1 MTPPRLAVV
10 GPTASGKS
18 AVALAF
24 SVERGDTDIVSVDSM
39 QVYRG
44 MDIGTATPSADE
56 QACVPHHLINLV
68 DVDVEFTVALFQEA
82 LITALDGIEVAGRR
96 ALLVGGTGLYHRAA
110 IDGLELAGVWPDIR
124 ARLVDELA
132 AEGSEALYERLTQI
146 DPDAAA
152 RIDASNGRRIV
163 RALEVWE
170 GSGRRFSSF
179 GPGLDRYPAT
189 DVVQVGLRW
198 DRAVLAERIERRVH
212 AMVALGLVAEAERVL
227 AMSPSRTARAALGYA
242 EMFAYLEGEY
252 SLDEAVAAIVAN
264 TRRFAVRQDRWFR
277 RDPRIRWVDVHDDPV
292 AEVLPVLRGVWG

>member
-1 MTPPRLAVV
+1 VTPPRLAVV
-10 GPTASGKS
+10 GSTASGKS

-24 SVERGDTDIVSVDSM
+24 AVERGDTDIVSVDSM

-68 DVDVEFTVALFQEA
+68 DVDVEFTVALFQDA
-82 LITALDGIEVAGRR
+82 LVTALDGIEVAGRR

-110 IDGLELAGVWPDIR
+110 VDGLELAGVWPDIR

-132 AEGSEALYERLTQI
+132 AEGSEVLYERLARI
-146 DPDAAA
+146 DPEAAA
-152 RIDASNGRRIV
+152 RIDASNGRRLV

-170 GSGRRFSSF
+170 GSGRLFSSF

-198 DRAVLAERIERRVH
+198 DRAVLAKRIERRVH
-212 AMVALGLVAEAERVL
+212 AMVASGLVAEAERVL

-242 EMFAYLEGEY
+242 EMFAHLEGEY
-252 SLDEAVAAIVAN
+252 SLDETVAAIVAN

>member
-10 GPTASGKS
+10 GSTASGKS

-24 SVERGDTDIVSVDSM
+24 AVERGDTDIVSVDSM

-44 MDIGTATPSADE
+44 MDIGTATPSADD

-68 DVDVEFTVALFQEA
+68 DVDVEFTVALFQDA
-82 LITALDGIEVAGRR
+82 LITALDDIEGAGHR

-110 IDGLELAGVWPDIR
+110 VDGLELAGVWPDIR
-124 ARLVDELA
+124 ARLTDELA
-132 AEGSEALYERLTQI
+132 AEGSEVLYARVVQI
-146 DPDAAA
+146 DPEAAA
-152 RIDASNGRRIV
+152 RMDASNGRRIV

-170 GSGRRFSSF
+170 GSGRLFSSF

-212 AMVALGLVAEAERVL
+212 AMVASGLVAEAERVL
-227 AMSPSRTARAALGYA
+227 AMNPSRTARAALGYA

-252 SLDEAVAAIVAN
+252 SLDESVAAIVAN

>member
-10 GPTASGKS
+10 GSTASGKS

-24 SVERGDTDIVSVDSM
+24 AVERGDTDIVSVDSM

-68 DVDVEFTVALFQEA
+68 DVDVEFTVALFQDA
-82 LITALDGIEVAGRR
+82 LVTALDGIEVAGRR

-132 AEGSEALYERLTQI
+132 AEGPEVLYERLARI
-146 DPDAAA
+146 DPEAAA
-152 RIDASNGRRIV
+152 RIDASNGRRLV

-212 AMVALGLVAEAERVL
+212 AMVASGLVAEAERVL

-242 EMFAYLEGEY
+242 EMFAHLEGEY
-252 SLDEAVAAIVAN
+252 SLDETVAAIVAN